1 MLSKHIKKEFDN
13 LLPCFLDTSE
23 NSNISKHH
31 QILANRH
38 SEILQQIKNLQLYTI
53 IERPIQIQKIQTE
66 PNRSELVFKTNIK
79 NITEVIL
86 KNDDED
92 EIIYQKKYTN
102 PINSFKYSIN
112 DMSIETIPK
121 TKYSL
126 KVVNDEGYVFEK
138 GYPHDDS
145 QYSKYSRDEALDFLG
160 RLFNIPRYHHKPV
173 QNIEE
178 YYNTIPTFFDESVED
193 DYYYQKRIENYLKK
207 YGVTQLPVLEL
218 EKYYG
223 ITPKMQNR
231 KVLIHQQNIH
241 DMQESSEPPH
251 EIYMRTK
258 ENYNSCVY
266 DFYCDYDKFPTN
278 LKKPTAQEL
287 ETLFQN
293 SLPITKK
300 AIFNI
305 NIKNIIPPQT
315 IKYSTNYDLS
325 IGLTKIYSTEPF
337 ENLSIRGDL
346 ILSDDGDLIHQQSQN
361 HNLVALDSTG
371 NLFTIES
378 SNENTGYLQLEE
390 NGDLNITGV

>member
-1 MLSKHIKKEFDN
+1 MLNKHIKKEFDN
-13 LLPCFLDTSE
+13 LLPYFLDTSE

-31 QILANRH
+31 QILSNRH
-38 SEILQQIKNLQLYTI
+38 SELLQQIKNLQLYSI
-53 IERPIQIQKIQTE
+53 IERPIQIQKVQTE
-66 PNRSELVFKTNIK
+66 PNHSELVFRTNIK
-79 NITEVIL
+79 NIVEVIL
-86 KNDDED
+86 KNDDKD
-92 EIIYQKKYTN
+92 EIIYQKKYTD
-102 PINSFKYSIN
+102 PINSFKYSID

-126 KVVNDEGYVFEK
+126 RVVTDEGYVFEK

-145 QYSKYSRDEALDFLG
+145 KYSKYSRDEALDFLG
-160 RLFNIPRYHHKPV
+160 RLFNIPRHHHKQV

-178 YYNTIPTFFDESVED
+178 YYNTLPTFFDESVED
-193 DYYYQKRIENYLKK
+193 DYYYQKRIENYLEK

-218 EKYYG
+218 EKHYG

-231 KVLIHQQNIH
+231 KLLIHQQNIH

-266 DFYCDYDKFPTN
+266 DFYCDYDAFPTN

-287 ETLFQN
+287 ENIFQN

-305 NIKNIIPPQT
+305 SLNNILPPQNL
-315 IKYSTNYDLS
+315 KYKTDYNVS
-325 IGLTKIYSTEPF
+325 IGLTKIYSTESF
-337 ENLSIRGDL
+337 ENLSIIGDLVLTSSGDL
-346 ILSDDGDLIHQQSQN
+346 IYQQTQN
-361 HNLVALDSTG
+361 HKLIALDSIG
-371 NLFTIES
+371 NLFLLDADDE
-378 SNENTGYLQLEE
+378 ETGIVIVEE
-390 NGDLNITGV
+390 NGDIKIEA

>member
-13 LLPCFLDTSE
+13 LLPSFFDTSE

-38 SEILQQIKNLQLYTI
+38 SEILQQIKNLQLYPI
-53 IERPIQIQKIQTE
+53 IERPIQIQKVQTE

-92 EIIYQKKYTN
+92 EIIYQKNYTD
-102 PINSFKYSIN
+102 PINSFKYSID

-126 KVVNDEGYVFEK
+126 YIVTDEGYVFEK

-160 RLFNIPRYHHKPV
+160 RLFNIPRHHHRSV
-173 QNIEE
+173 QKLED
-178 YYNTIPTFFDESVED
+178 YYNTIPPFFDGEIED
-193 DYYYQKRIENYLKK
+193 DYYYQKRIENYLEK

-231 KVLIHQQNIH
+231 KVLVHQQNIH

-266 DFYCDYDKFPTN
+266 DFYCDYDVFPTN
-278 LKKPTAQEL
+278 LRKPTAQEL
-287 ETLFQN
+287 ENIFQN

-305 NIKNIIPPQT
+305 SLNNIIPPQNL
-315 IKYSTNYDLS
+315 KYKTDYDVS
-325 IGLTKIYSTEPF
+325 IGLTKIYSTESF
-337 ENLSIRGDL
+337 ENLSIMGDLVLTNSGDL
-346 ILSDDGDLIHQQSQN
+346 IYQQTQN
-361 HNLVALDSTG
+361 HKLIALDSIG
-371 NLFTIES
+371 NLFLLDADDE
-378 SNENTGYLQLEE
+378 ETGIVIVEE
-390 NGDLNITGV
+390 NGDIIIEA